1 MKTVRDLEAVRFCG
15 AVYLFTQTPSAWVL
29 ERHGGAVSIIYLKL
43 PGENKKKFIKRLKA
57 HEAEIEFNHCM
68 ACTDLCRTVNYECSL
83 YRKHKL
89 AESED

>member
-1 MKTVRDLEAVRFCG
+1 MIKDLEAINFCG
-15 AVYLFTQTPSAWVL
+15 ETYIFTETQTMWVL
-29 ERHGGAVSIIYLKL
+29 ERCRAISISWLRM
-43 PGENKKKFIKRLKA
+43 PGENKKKFIKRLRA

>member
-1 MKTVRDLEAVRFCG
+1 VRKIKDLEAVRFCG
-15 AVYLFTQTPSAWVL
+15 EVYIFSEKSSEWVL
-29 ERHGGAVSIIYLKL
+29 ERHAGAISITYTKL
-43 PGENKKKFIKRLKA
+43 PGENKKKFIKRLRA